1 MRARGGGQA
10 RKLAHEHRRRPQAM
24 DPHGLK
30 RRLTCI
36 LATDAVGYS
45 RLVSEDEEN
54 ALRILAA
61 HRAVIDG
68 IIAFHDGRIV
78 STAGDSV
85 LAEFRSVVDAVRCA
99 VEIQDALKTRNESL
113 TEPQRMLFRIGI
125 NLGEVVVKGDDL
137 LGDGV
142 NVAAR
147 LEGLAQ
153 PGGILISSSVYDQ
166 ITGKLDLGFQDMGEQ
181 VLKNISRPI
190 RAFRVS
196 GAGGTIR
203 AEPASRS
210 ASTTAPSRAVPI
222 AIGAIAIAAMIGG
235 IAWMQGWIG
244 GPRTAERV
252 IAPDSAKAK
261 LEADLAA
268 SEKGRTDAEQRAKS
282 SDADAVKARAEGEA
296 VALRAKAETDA
307 AAIKAKAQSE
317 AAAMRSQATQEAS
330 RAKAVEA
337 DAIKTRAEAD
347 AAALRGKAESEAA
360 ALRGKAESDA
370 AEVKARAQA
379 DAAAV
384 QSQAASAAKTVEAAA
399 LMGSA
404 DATRYDGAWVA
415 TYKCSA
421 VGPAPPWT
429 RSAGIVVRDS
439 EFMVERGVPGQPG
452 YDIASGRP
460 AADGTLMMAGNG
472 ISGLPSSYGRRYD
485 IRFDG
490 RWTGGRFVLQGT
502 LGARTCDVEIAR
514 PAKASEPLGKSS
526 R

>member
-1 MRARGGGQA
+1 M
-10 RKLAHEHRRRPQAM
+10 
-24 DPHGLK
+24 
-30 RRLTCI
+30 
-36 LATDAVGYS
+36 
-45 RLVSEDEEN
+45 
-54 ALRILAA
+54 
-61 HRAVIDG
+61 
-68 IIAFHDGRIV
+68 FHDGRIV

-113 TEPQRMLFRIGI
+113 PESQQMLFRIGI
-125 NLGEVVVKGDDL
+125 NLGEVAVKGDDL

-166 ITGKLDLGFQDMGEQ
+166 ITGKLDLGFQDIGEQ
-181 VLKNISRPI
+181 TLKNISRPI

-196 GAGGTIR
+196 GTSGTTR
-203 AEPASRS
+203 AENASRL
-210 ASTTAPSRAVPI
+210 ATKLAYSRSIPI
-222 AIGAIAIAAMIGG
+222 VVSAIALAAVAGS

-244 GPRTAERV
+244 GPRVADV
-252 IAPDSAKAK
+252 HGAAADPAKVK
-261 LEADLAA
+261 LEADLAV
-268 SEKGRTDAEQRAKS
+268 SEKARTEAELRAKT
-282 SDADAVKARAEGEA
+282 AAAAALPARAEGDA
-296 VALRAKAETDA
+296 ASLRAKAESDA
-307 AAIKAKAQSE
+307 AALKTKAQAD
-317 AAAMRSQATQEAS
+317 AAATRLQATQAQQAN
-330 RAKAVEA
+330 RTNATDA
-337 DAIKTRAEAD
+337 DAIKAHAEND
-347 AAALRGKAESEAA
+347 AAAVKGKAESEAA
-360 ALRGKAESDA
+360 ALSEKAESEA
-370 AEVKARAQA
+370 AAVRAKAQA
-379 DAAAV
+379 DAAAA
-384 QSQAASAAKTVEAAA
+384 QSQAAQEAAA
-399 LMGSA
+399 AKAAAVASPQPSA
-404 DATRYDGAWVA
+404 NASSYDGAWVA

-460 AADGTLMMAGNG
+460 AADGTLIMAGNG

-514 PAKASEPLGKSS
+514 PAKVSERVGNSHG
-526 R
+526 

>member
-1 MRARGGGQA
+1 
-10 RKLAHEHRRRPQAM
+10 M

-113 TEPQRMLFRIGI
+113 AEPQRMLFRIGI

-181 VLKNISRPI
+181 TLKNISRPI

-196 GAGGTIR
+196 GVGGAIR
-203 AEPASRS
+203 AEPSSRS
-210 ASTTAPSRAVPI
+210 ASPTRPNRAVPI
-222 AIGAIAIAAMIGG
+222 AIGAIAIAAMTGG

-252 IAPDSAKAK
+252 TAPDSAKTK

-268 SEKGRTDAEQRAKS
+268 SEKGRTDAEQRARTA
-282 SDADAVKARAEGEA
+282 DADAVKARAEAEA
-296 VALRAKAETDA
+296 AALRARAETDA
-307 AAIKAKAQSE
+307 AAMKAKAQAE
-317 AAAMRSQATQEAS
+317 AAAMRSQATQAQEAS

-337 DAIKTRAEAD
+337 DAIKARAETD

-360 ALRGKAESDA
+360 ALRGKAESEA
-370 AEVKARAQA
+370 AAVTAKAQVN
-379 DAAAV
+379 AAAV

-399 LMGSA
+399 LQGSA
-404 DATRYDGAWVA
+404 DASRYDGAWVT

-421 VGPAPPWT
+421 LSQAPSFT
-429 RSAGIVVRDS
+429 RSMEIAVRGS
-439 EFMVERGVPGQPG
+439 EFKVERGVAGEPG

-460 AADGTLMMAGNG
+460 AADGTLVMTGNG
-472 ISGLPSSYGRRYD
+472 VSPLPSAYGRRYD
-485 IRFDG
+485 IRFEG
-490 RWTGGRFVLQGT
+490 RWTGDRFVLRGAF
-502 LGARTCDVEIAR
+502 GARTCEVEIAR
-514 PAKASEPLGKSS
+514 PGTASEPRGKS
-526 R
+526 RR